1 MTFNVN
7 SINGLSKAN
16 RPDPAQMK
24 AKIDA
29 LLKAGG
35 ATDEEV
41 ANLKGP
47 QDVQTLA
54 AKYGVNLPQ
63 PPQMQQQVSIF
74 DNQNTIQNQNTV
86 QAGGSR
92 PSEPPPEIVSILQAG
107 GATDEEIA
115 GITGPQD
122 AEALA
127 AKYNITLPAPPAPP
141 QGLQGKSIFD
151 QK

>member
-1 MTFNVN
+1 MSMNVN
-7 SINGLSKAN
+7 SINGLSKVN

-24 AKIDA
+24 AKIDN
-29 LLKAGG
+29 LLK
-35 ATDEEV
+35 
-41 ANLKGP
+41 
-47 QDVQTLA
+47 
-54 AKYGVNLPQ
+54 
-63 PPQMQQQVSIF
+63 
-74 DNQNTIQNQNTV
+74 
-86 QAGGSR
+86 
-92 PSEPPPEIVSILQAG
+92 AG

-151 QK
+151 KK